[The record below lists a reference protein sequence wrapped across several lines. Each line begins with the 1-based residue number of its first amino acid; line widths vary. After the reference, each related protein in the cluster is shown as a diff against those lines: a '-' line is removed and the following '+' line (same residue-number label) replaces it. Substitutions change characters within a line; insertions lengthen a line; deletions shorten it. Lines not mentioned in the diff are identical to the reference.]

1 MISGGS
7 PTPNRKPSRAS
18 GVSEQ
23 RRGGG
28 PDALPAE
35 LEARIAALESA
46 SCVEDFDRRSWMW
59 MALFGVVLPLALIFL
74 GR

>member
-1 MISGGS
+1 MGS
-7 PTPNRKPSRAS
+7 
-18 GVSEQ
+18 
-23 RRGGG
+23 G

-46 SCVEDFDRRSWMW
+46 SSVEDFDRRSWIW
-59 MALFGVVLPLALIFL
+59 MAVFGIVLPLALILF